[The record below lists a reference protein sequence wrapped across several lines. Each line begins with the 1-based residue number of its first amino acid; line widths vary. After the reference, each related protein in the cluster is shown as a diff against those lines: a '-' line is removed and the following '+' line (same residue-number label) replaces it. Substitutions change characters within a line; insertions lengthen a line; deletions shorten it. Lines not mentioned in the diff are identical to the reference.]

1 MNEELNMNILGIR
14 VTPKKIYF
22 SIFDN
27 KNMEFKNIEN
37 IVVPQA
43 LIIPEQLKY
52 IRNNILDLLREYDIE
67 KAGIRVTESNAKSL
81 SIERLYI
88 EGVIQETFASSKIE
102 SYKTLMLAGMASKL
116 QTSAK
121 ELKKFIEKQDN
132 QTEIQMN
139 VTDYVKEEIES
150 MLVAMAVAQ

>member
-1 MNEELNMNILGIR
+1 MNEELSMNILGIR

-43 LIIPEQLKY
+43 LIVPEKLKY
-52 IRNNILDLLREYDIE
+52 IRNNILDLLREYNIE

-88 EGVIQETFASSKIE
+88 EGVIQETFASSQITEYKILRL
-102 SYKTLMLAGMASKL
+102 SGIASRLGSDAG
-116 QTSAK
+116 
-121 ELKKFIEKQDN
+121 EVKKFIDKKPNSTGIEMDVSELN
-132 QTEIQMN
+132 
-139 VTDYVKEEIES
+139 KEEIES
-150 MLVAMAVAQ
+150 MLVAMAVAK